1 MQQFFNSMNHSVFAA
16 IAKQGL
22 AFGRHSSAAP
32 LVLPGIILLLLL
44 PLLLLLLPLPPPP
57 SPYPPTQGPGK

>member
-1 MQQFFNSMNHSVFAA
+1 MQLFFNLMNHSVFAV

-44 PLLLLLLPLPPPP
+44 LLLPPPLLPPLP
-57 SPYPPTQGPGK
+57 SPNPPTQGPVK